1 MKLNFKKLFVITIIG
16 AGIFISQ
23 QLHAFMG
30 YDYYMDPTNL
40 PSDTSRENLLQQ
52 TFDNHKKIFNNSNKT
67 NSNMSLL
74 PSIIFLAAWFY
85 IYERKKVK

>member
-40 PSDTSRENLLQQ
+40 PSDTLRENLLQQ
-52 TFDNHKKIFNNSNKT
+52 TFDNHNKVFNNSNKQKGIKELF
-67 NSNMSLL
+67 SG
-74 PSIIFLAAWFY
+74 FA
-85 IYERKKVK
+85 

>member
-1 MKLNFKKLFVITIIG
+1 MKLNLKKLFAIAITG

-23 QLHAFMG
+23 QSHAFMG

-40 PSDTSRENLLQQ
+40 PSDTLRENLLQQ
-52 TFDNHKKIFNNSNKT
+52 TFDNHNKVFNNSNKT
-67 NSNMSLL
+67 NGNMSLL

-85 IYERKKVK
+85 IYGRKKVK

>member
-1 MKLNFKKLFVITIIG
+1 MKLNFKKLFAITIIG
-16 AGIFISQ
+16 VGIFISQ

-40 PSDTSRENLLQQ
+40 PSDTLRENLLQQ
-52 TFDNHKKIFNNSNKT
+52 TFDNHNKIFNNSNKT
-67 NSNMSLL
+67 NINISLL

>member
-40 PSDTSRENLLQQ
+40 PSDTLRENLLQQ
-52 TFDNHKKIFNNSNKT
+52 TFDNHNKVFNNSNKT
-67 NSNMSLL
+67 NGNMPLL

>member
-40 PSDTSRENLLQQ
+40 PSDTLRENLLQQ
-52 TFDNHKKIFNNSNKT
+52 TFDNYNKIFSNSNKT
-67 NSNMSLL
+67 NINISLL
-74 PSIIFLAAWFY
+74 PSIIFLSAWFY
-85 IYERKKVK
+85 IYGKKKEK

>member
-16 AGIFISQ
+16 VGIFISQ

-40 PSDTSRENLLQQ
+40 PSDTLRENLLQQ
-52 TFDNHKKIFNNSNKT
+52 TFDNYNKVFNNINKT
-67 NSNMSLL
+67 NGNMSLL

>member
-40 PSDTSRENLLQQ
+40 PSG
-52 TFDNHKKIFNNSNKT
+52 
-67 NSNMSLL
+67 
-74 PSIIFLAAWFY
+74 Y
-85 IYERKKVK
+85 VKGKSFTANF

>member
-40 PSDTSRENLLQQ
+40 PSDMLR
-52 TFDNHKKIFNNSNKT
+52 KIFYSK
-67 NSNMSLL
+67 LL
-74 PSIIFLAAWFY
+74 ITTTKFLIIVIKQTSIYHYCHQLYFL
-85 IYERKKVK
+85 

>member
-40 PSDTSRENLLQQ
+40 PSDMLRENLLQQ
-52 TFDNHKKIFNNSNKT
+52 SFYNYNNFFNNINKT
-67 NSNMSLL
+67 NGNISLL

>member
-1 MKLNFKKLFVITIIG
+1 MKLNFKKLFAITIIG
-16 AGIFISQ
+16 VGIFISQ

-40 PSDTSRENLLQQ
+40 PSDMLRENLLQQ
-52 TFDNHKKIFNNSNKT
+52 TFDNYNKVFNNSNKT
-67 NSNMSLL
+67 NINISLL

>member
-1 MKLNFKKLFVITIIG
+1 MKLNFKKLFAITIIG
-16 AGIFISQ
+16 VGIFISQ

-40 PSDTSRENLLQQ
+40 PSDTLRENLLQQ
-52 TFDNHKKIFNNSNKT
+52 TFDNYNKVFNNSNKT

>member
-16 AGIFISQ
+16 AGILISQ

-40 PSDTSRENLLQQ
+40 PSDTLRENLLQK
-52 TFDNHKKIFNNSNKT
+52 TFDNHNKVFNNSNKT
-67 NSNMSLL
+67 NGNMSLL

-85 IYERKKVK
+85 IYGKKKEK

>member
-40 PSDTSRENLLQQ
+40 PSDTLRENLLQQ
-52 TFDNHKKIFNNSNKT
+52 TFDNYNKVFNNRNKT
-67 NSNMSLL
+67 NGNMSLL
-74 PSIIFLAAWFY
+74 PSIIFLAVWFY

>member
-40 PSDTSRENLLQQ
+40 PSDTLR
-52 TFDNHKKIFNNSNKT
+52 
-67 NSNMSLL
+67 
-74 PSIIFLAAWFY
+74 
-85 IYERKKVK
+85 

>member
-1 MKLNFKKLFVITIIG
+1 MKLNFKKLFVIAIIG

-23 QLHAFMG
+23 QSHAFMG

-40 PSDTSRENLLQQ
+40 PSDTLRENLLQQ
-52 TFDNHKKIFNNSNKT
+52 TFDNHSKIFNNSNKI
-67 NSNMSLL
+67 NGNMSLL
-74 PSIIFLAAWFY
+74 PSIIFLADWFY

>member
-16 AGIFISQ
+16 AGIFTSQ

-40 PSDTSRENLLQQ
+40 PSDTLRENLLQQ
-52 TFDNHKKIFNNSNKT
+52 TFDNYNKVFNNSNKT
-67 NSNMSLL
+67 NGNMSLL

-85 IYERKKVK
+85 IYGKKKEK

>member
-40 PSDTSRENLLQQ
+40 PSDTLRENVLYLWKEKSEVE
-52 TFDNHKKIFNNSNKT
+52 TFILF
-67 NSNMSLL
+67 
-74 PSIIFLAAWFY
+74 
-85 IYERKKVK
+85 

>member
-1 MKLNFKKLFVITIIG
+1 MKLNFKKLFVIAIVG

-40 PSDTSRENLLQQ
+40 PSDTLRENLLQQ
-52 TFDNHKKIFNNSNKT
+52 TFDNYNKVFNNSNKT

-85 IYERKKVK
+85 IYEKKKVK

>member
-40 PSDTSRENLLQQ
+40 PSDTLRENLLQQ
-52 TFDNHKKIFNNSNKT
+52 TFDNHNKIFNNSNKT
-67 NSNMSLL
+67 NGNISLM

-85 IYERKKVK
+85 IYGKKKEK

>member
-23 QLHAFMG
+23 QSHAFMG

-40 PSDTSRENLLQQ
+40 PSDTLRENLLQQ
-52 TFDNHKKIFNNSNKT
+52 TFDNYNKIFSNSNKT
-67 NSNMSLL
+67 NTNISLL
-74 PSIIFLAAWFY
+74 PSIIFLSAWFY
-85 IYERKKVK
+85 IYGRKKEK